1 MKFVNKKRYLVSVVM
16 LFLAF
21 SQVSCQDRDAKTK
34 ANADDTAMTA
44 NDQKLK
50 TEFPEYQKPEI
61 WKEKLTTEQ
70 YNIMVK
76 KGTEAPFHNPYY
88 DNHKEGIYVS
98 AATGEP
104 LFSSRDKFESGTGWP
119 SFTKPL
125 NDSAVVW
132 VKDTSLG
139 MSRDE
144 IVEKS
149 TGLHLGHVFNDGPE
163 PTGLRYCMNSAALKF
178 IPMDEV
184 DNTMKDKI
192 KEMGNQ

>member
-1 MKFVNKKRYLVSVVM
+1 MIPLNKRYIIPVFA

-21 SQVSCQDRDAKTK
+21 SQVSCQGQNSKNQNTE
-34 ANADDTAMTA
+34 ADGSMAS

-50 TEFPEYQKPEI
+50 KEFPDYENPSV
-61 WKEKLTTEQ
+61 WKEKLTSEQ
-70 YNIMVK
+70 YEVMVQ
-76 KGTEAPFHNPYY
+76 KGTERPFNNAYN
-88 DNHKEGIYVS
+88 DNHEEGIYVS

-104 LFSSRDKFESGTGWP
+104 LFSSEDKFESGTGWP
-119 SFTKPL
+119 SFVRPL
-125 NDSAVVW
+125 SDSSVVW

-184 DNTMKDKI
+184 TPEMKEKL
-192 KEMGNQ
+192 NY

>member
-1 MKFVNKKRYLVSVVM
+1 MNSLSKKYIIPVFV

-21 SQVSCQDRDAKTK
+21 SQVSCQNQKTNK
-34 ANADDTAMTA
+34 DGRAGDETAMA
-44 NDQKLK
+44 SNDQKMK
-50 TEFPEYQKPEI
+50 KQFPEYQKPEV
-61 WKEKLTTEQ
+61 WKEKLTPEQ

-76 KGTEAPFHNPYY
+76 KGTESPFHNPYF
-88 DNHKEGIYVS
+88 DNTEEGIYVS

-104 LFSSRDKFESGTGWP
+104 LFSSKDKFHSGTGWP
-119 SFTKPL
+119 SFTRPL
-125 NDSAVVW
+125 NDSSVVW

-178 IPMDEV
+178 IP
-184 DNTMKDKI
+184 KDKI
-192 KEMGNQ
+192 DSNMKAKMDKMSNK